1 MTTIKQ
7 ALKYILAA
15 ILTTEARLVL
25 KKYRPKIVAVTGN
38 VGKTTTKEAIFLTLS
53 TLGSVRRSDK
63 SYNNELGVPLT
74 ILGCGTS
81 GTNLLG
87 WIDTIVTGLSLIIF
101 RHPYPAWL
109 VLEIGVDRPGDIKR
123 VVKWLPVD
131 VVVITHLPDLP
142 VHLEFFSSVEHLR
155 REKMLLAE
163 AAKFTSIL
171 NYDDSAIM
179 AAAGRA
185 KGQVITYGFK
195 EGAQVRASYEQ
206 LVGTEGEASQFP
218 AGLSFK
224 VSYAGTNMPVRLP
237 HLLAK
242 HQIYAA
248 LAAIAVAVSQGASLL
263 TAAEALETLETL
275 PGRMKLIA
283 GIKDTYIIDDSYNA
297 SPAAVS
303 SALATLKDINTKGRK
318 IAVLGDMMELG
329 VETVEAHRQAGREVK
344 GAATE
349 LVTVGMR
356 AKFIGEAAKV
366 RKGHWHHFDDSIE
379 AGKFVQEI
387 IKAGDVILVKGSQS
401 MRMEWVVEE
410 IMAAPEHKATL
421 LVRQSAEWRG
431 K

>member
-1 MTTIKQ
+1 
-7 ALKYILAA
+7 
-15 ILTTEARLVL
+15 
-25 KKYRPKIVAVTGN
+25 
-38 VGKTTTKEAIFLTLS
+38 
-53 TLGSVRRSDK
+53 
-63 SYNNELGVPLT
+63 
-74 ILGCGTS
+74 
-81 GTNLLG
+81 
-87 WIDTIVTGLSLIIF
+87 
-101 RHPYPAWL
+101 L
-109 VLEIGVDRPGDIKR
+109 VLEIGVDRPGDIKHA
-123 VVKWLPVD
+123 VKWLPVD
-131 VVVITHLPDLP
+131 VAVITHLPDLP

-171 NYDDSAIM
+171 NYDDPAIM

-206 LVGTEGEASQFP
+206 LVGTEGETSHFS

-263 TAAEALETLETL
+263 TAAEALEALETL

-349 LVTVGMR
+349 LITVGMR

-366 RKGHWHHFDDSIE
+366 RKGHWRHFDDSIE

-401 MRMEWVVEE
+401 MRMERVVEE
-410 IMAAPEHKATL
+410 VMAAPEHKATL